1 MKQKKRTYKRLLWLL
16 LLVFVVLNGVTLFHA
31 WKLTHFDAAATRK
44 IENAYGLS
52 TGEKLGLVLTG
63 ADMPRP
69 KNKAKPARPYEV
81 VRLQSNKAIECWY
94 IARDSAKGTV
104 ALFHGYGGEK
114 SGMLDKAEVFYQLG
128 YNTLLVDFMGAGGS
142 EGVQTTIGY
151 KEAEQVKT
159 CVDYLQQRGVKN
171 IILFGTSMGAA
182 AVMKAMDDQPL
193 PVRALVLECPFSTML
208 QTVKNRFA
216 MMGAPSFPLAQ
227 VLVFWGGALNGFNAF
242 AHDPADY
249 ARSITTPTLLLWG
262 EKDER
267 VKREET
273 EEIFNHLA
281 GPKKLV
287 TYPEAGHENYLTKY
301 KEQWTEDVAQFLNA
315 SKP

>member
-1 MKQKKRTYKRLLWLL
+1 MSRKKTYKRLWWALL
-16 LLVFVVLNGVTLFHA
+16 LAVLLVNAVAFFHA
-31 WKLTHFDAAATRK
+31 WKLTHFDASASRK

-69 KNKAKPARPYEV
+69 ANKARPTLPYQT
-81 VRLQSNKAIECWY
+81 VRLKSNKTIECWF
-94 IARDSAKGTV
+94 IPRDSARGTV

-114 SGMLDKAEVFYQLG
+114 SGMIDKAEVFHGLG

-142 EGVQTTIGY
+142 EGVQTTIGF

-159 CVDYLQQRGVKN
+159 CVDYLQQRGEKN
-171 IILFGTSMGAA
+171 IVLFGTSMGAA
-182 AVMKAMDDQPL
+182 AIMKAMDDNDL
-193 PVRALVLECPFSTML
+193 PVRSLVLECPFSTML

-216 MMGAPSFPLAQ
+216 MMGAPSFPLAH

-242 AHDPADY
+242 DHDPADY
-249 ARSITTPTLLLWG
+249 AKDITIPTLLLWG
-262 EKDER
+262 EKDDR

-273 EEIFNHLA
+273 DEIFAHLA
-281 GPKKLV
+281 GPKKLC
-287 TYPEAGHENYLTKY
+287 TYPEAGHENYLVKY
-301 KEQWTEDVAQFLNA
+301 REQWTGDVAQFLNA
-315 SKP
+315 SNP